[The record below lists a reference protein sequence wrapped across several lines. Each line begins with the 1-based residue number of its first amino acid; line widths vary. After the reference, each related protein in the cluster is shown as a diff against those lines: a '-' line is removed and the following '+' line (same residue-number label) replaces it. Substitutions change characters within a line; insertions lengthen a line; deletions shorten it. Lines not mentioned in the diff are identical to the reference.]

1 VGKLRQYIGKWNSL
15 SGSGKLTFIKAAISL
30 ILIKAGLSFLPFLKF
45 RRIFHRLT
53 NTTLTEEKSKAEI
66 DLIVWAVDT
75 AANLLP
81 FELLCLPRALA
92 TKFLLRKTSSLTI
105 EIGIEINPDKSFEAH
120 AWVERNG
127 SIIIGNWPQ
136 TVSYKRLWVWE

>member
-1 VGKLRQYIGKWNSL
+1 VRKLRNFIGKWRSL
-15 SGSGKLTFIKAAISL
+15 TSSGKLIFIKASTCL
-30 ILIKAGLSFLPFLKF
+30 LLIKVGLMLLPFSLF
-45 RRIFHRLT
+45 RKIFHRAT
-53 NTTLTEEKSKAEI
+53 NSRSVSEMSKDEI
-66 DLIVWAVDT
+66 DQVVWAVDT

-92 TKFLLRKTSSLTI
+92 TKYLLRKVPSLTL
-105 EIGIEINPDKSFEAH
+105 EIGVEINPAKSFEAH

-127 SIIIGNWPQ
+127 NIIIGDWPQ